1 MPLWRQLVKPLSSIY
16 GWQKAQHP
24 FVLYRGKSASSVLA
38 EIRNCKKYGGTLFLL
53 CFICLNSSNE
63 SRATFFSFSWKTW
76 RVNNQALV
84 LQLIMSTLGFTPQ
97 FSCISSIVIL
107 LVSSQPWSRAFINF
121 GLRESPST
129 PVPSHGII
137 SEKLPSTFNSHLCT
151 LTNSHTLSSILE
163 SLSTTLMYSLSV
175 IHSFN
180 CLFLQLTCSCL
191 FYRIWITTAIRNSN
205 EELFL
210 TNENTRTW
218 NINGS
223 TIFS

>member
-1 MPLWRQLVKPLSSIY
+1 MEVRCSC
-16 GWQKAQHP
+16 
-24 FVLYRGKSASSVLA
+24 FVL
-38 EIRNCKKYGGTLFLL
+38 F
-53 CFICLNSSNE
+53 CLNSSNE

-84 LQLIMSTLGFTPQ
+84 LQLIMSTLEFTLQ

-107 LVSSQPWSRAFINF
+107 PVSSQPWSRAFINF

-137 SEKLPSTFNSHLCT
+137 SEPKLPSTFNSHLCT
-151 LTNSHTLSSILE
+151 LTNSHALSPILE

-191 FYRIWITTAIRNSN
+191 FYRIWITTAIRKSN
-205 EELFL
+205 EELFANKRKY
-210 TNENTRTW
+210 TDMKY
-218 NINGS
+218 
-223 TIFS
+223 